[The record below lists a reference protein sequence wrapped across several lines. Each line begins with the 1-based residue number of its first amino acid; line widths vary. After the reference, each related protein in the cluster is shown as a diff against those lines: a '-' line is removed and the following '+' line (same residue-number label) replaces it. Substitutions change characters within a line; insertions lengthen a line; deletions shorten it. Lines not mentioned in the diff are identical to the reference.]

1 MESINIEETAI
12 TPEIKFNS
20 QTGFFSLKGRSI
32 PENPKEFYSQIIEW
46 LIEYYKSP
54 NEITEF
60 WFEMEYVNSGSS
72 RFILEILRRVKQYRD
87 EGSNTVIKWLYE
99 EDDESIQGLGE
110 YYRDLIQIPI
120 ELIQII

>member
-1 MESINIEETAI
+1 MESIHLKETAI
-12 TPEIKFNS
+12 TPEIKFDA
-20 QTGFFSLKGRSI
+20 QTGILLVKGRSI
-32 PENPKEFYSQIIEW
+32 PENPKDFYSA
-46 LIEYYKSP
+46 LIDWVCDYYKSP
-54 NEITEF
+54 NDITEF

-72 RFILEILRRVKQYRD
+72 RFILEILRRVKNFRD
-87 EGSNTVIKWLYE
+87 DGSNTVVKWLYE